1 MTEDLKLF
9 GEVGLGYSQLQKDAE
24 AINDL
29 ILGINKNI
37 NTLGED
43 LKKKNIDIN
52 VKFDPNSKKQ
62 LNDIAKAIEH
72 IENKTTKANAAAK
85 NMTDGFNQITSKAA
99 NMRKEFESAS
109 NAVEKFNK
117 SGAFKDPLKGVIS
130 SSTDSIKKELEAY
143 FNEVNKLPTKQFN
156 LDNVGKAI
164 NDELKYAVR
173 GTEEFNRAM
182 EMSGKYVSIAGT
194 QLGEYENKL
203 ISLQKRLSMAPDAET
218 LKKKFLS
225 GSSLSESDL
234 ERRVEGLNG
243 TIQRRARSA
252 AVEYVDEF
260 GRTIGETWTT
270 KAGQFLPSTTKI
282 LLDPLKQ
289 EANELGKV
297 FENSA
302 KTYNAV
308 NNKMRSEQKKVH
320 QENIANIKKEEELR
334 EKANKAVDPSKVKN
348 MGQTIAELYA
358 VKRVLQDTVK
368 IAADF
373 QEKQIEVERIAQ
385 NNTKDA
391 KELKKAI
398 FDISKETGTM
408 VSDTQEVAALWARTG
423 KSGEQLKEAVKTT
436 MIGFNVANFK
446 DAETAVASINAI
458 VNQMYNGDATKS
470 QSILDSLV
478 KVADKTAV
486 RNVEDL
492 AEVASRAGANAKS
505 LKMDLHQLNAVS
517 SIVME
522 NMKIDGNVL
531 GTQLKSVFA
540 YMMNDGRMKK
550 LRTFGVEMT
559 KNNEN
564 GTKSLKSFAEA
575 FGDVVK
581 KYKEFMAT
589 GDEKRANDLL
599 STIGGTRFTPMIKN
613 LADNWDKFEARVAL
627 SKDSAGFSL
636 DQNAKKMESLNKQ
649 ILALKASATQLIVSI
664 GESGILQGITFVTKG
679 IKGFV
684 DMLNKIPGA
693 ANAVI
698 PMLTALQVAVT
709 SLYIGSKI
717 GLREGSLLYYLLNGA
732 SIGNGGFKIPGL
744 KDGIQKF
751 KDLRTE
757 ANVAETAVSAVGR
770 GMANAGKDASSM
782 VSEVGKAGK
791 AVEDVEGASKGFLS
805 AVVNSG
811 SVIGGLRTAMQGA
824 NTAIAGIAANIGL
837 TAPQFAVLAAVVT
850 AAGVALYQFKK
861 KNDELVDKTL
871 SGKFD
876 KDLES
881 IENMHNAYMKLQNDA
896 DAFKEGTGEHEQLV
910 DVQNRLAEALG
921 ASKEAYS
928 AESST
933 IKQTNQAIEARLAL
947 KKAEIEAEK
956 QQGLEAAQAYLN
968 KANQRVGF
976 SALDDSLVVKAEK
989 VKQAV
994 SLLERTSQK
1003 LEELDKKGVSG
1014 KQKVSALKSHEEA
1027 LTDLRKSYEE
1037 FLPVYEKTKKAGE
1050 VLGDPDAADNILK
1063 ENGYGNILSTVI
1075 EKLKEKTQAS
1085 KEAAEGSDEHKLSI
1099 EQEKEALKELAQE
1112 CDNCASKVSAMDSAR
1127 KEYNESGEL
1136 SLGTV
1141 TKLVSEY
1148 PELAQCI
1155 EKVGDKYKL
1164 NKQFL
1169 EEQNKVMDEQKE
1181 KVDELYNQAR
1191 GNNNDNVGS
1200 VGKAITETVNSQVID
1215 DFIGKLKE
1223 LDMETYNTVS
1233 NLSQQFMNGEI
1244 SATQFFNS
1252 LSTSLQSV
1260 DFSKLSP
1267 TEIQNFSNAIS
1278 TYLTNAVQTLDSQL
1292 QSGTI
1297 TREEYNRQ
1305 IGSIR
1310 QKALDLYTALNN
1322 LNYVNGSW
1330 VDSNGKA
1337 DKYANDLQKLIK
1349 STRDTKKEMGDAKRY
1364 VDDFNMSLSEVGNFD
1379 LDLSGFSESFS
1390 NAFSELEKSFN
1401 ESWESMVEN
1410 SGGYVGDVLDNVADM
1425 LDGINIGGTEAFS
1438 ALLSTISGMFK
1449 GLVKSTTDSGN
1460 QTLGVIR
1467 NIGSSLASTTFS
1479 FLAHST
1485 FGTPMDFNL
1494 GNLLGGLLKGKL
1506 LDSFGFIFDG
1516 KGKAR
1521 TMNMSGIPGGGY
1533 SSHAVA
1539 AKRSSN
1545 RLPTFMTESL
1555 VGKTSYQKYLH
1566 RDSGKSSFSKF
1577 FNKLFEVEDT
1587 MPTRLKKQRQ
1597 KKKSSR
1603 KKSSSDSSGS
1613 SDSSSI
1619 DRDILPR
1626 DSHGSGG
1633 GGSGKG
1639 RGRGGGGGGSKGSS
1653 SKQDIPEKVQKQID
1667 DLRHKLDMDEIT
1679 QYQYS
1684 KEVEKIFDKNK
1695 SILTEKGVR
1704 QLEKM
1709 IYDAKKG
1716 GVKEGFRAHIEEL
1729 KDLNDLAEQTIQS
1742 LESEKQMIESLKL
1755 NPNLKFR
1762 VNENL
1767 TEVYAGK
1774 LTISM
1779 SLMRKYKL
1787 AIDEIDN
1794 ELRTLNSSSVGYSK
1808 TVEELNKVKNDYL
1821 KKLHEEE
1828 SQLNKIKEAT
1838 AKLALEIHSLK
1849 QAQIDEAFDELS
1861 TIERH
1866 TIDMINARNDKIR
1879 EKTQERHRQEMD
1891 DLQKANDAK
1900 DKAHRKQMDRMQREA
1915 DAFRRYMEDKMK
1927 MLNREY
1933 AKDDYDDQ
1941 IKKKRKEITELK
1953 DRINLHSLDDSYKA
1967 KGDVIKLKKELNA
1980 KEEEL
1985 EKMKKDRERTLTQ
1998 EALQDQLTEY
2008 ERGLQ
2013 QKQKKMDD
2021 DSQAFQEKN
2030 NNELELLR
2038 KRQDAEMKALEE
2050 TMNAKAVALEA
2061 EQAMHTGLVR
2071 NIEGQSVDLRNAII
2085 SHMQEIGQWIGILG
2099 EKAQREFDAIWRHQ
2113 RNSMQLLGVGGR
2125 DGLGSLQ
2132 QQLGLT
2138 DDSYM
2143 EWKYDVAKK
2152 TGISV
2157 DDVEQYITNKM
2168 SWERSS
2174 PEERQRL
2181 AHENHLI
2188 RKKIVDAHGGD
2199 QRYNL
2204 DKNGEVFHYKDLLP
2218 SKEDKRWN
2226 FIQDNP
2232 RFSPNGGMTAKGSRE
2247 LAELHTALAL
2257 HPEKSYEIHAQI
2269 ENLRRREPAARPY
2282 SLGDITG
2289 YKLAGDL
2296 ERIGRAKNILDIPAS
2311 QLETSEIRRRLEQ
2324 QRRDIEN
2331 AQNGGSYYGGSG
2343 GSASVDYNR
2352 MVNDIM
2358 GGASQKK
2365 KDFVRKILPKILET
2379 SKKYNL
2385 NPSAMIGQAIIESG
2399 WGTSGAAK
2407 NRNALFGIMGRSYNS
2422 WDESIEDYAYMLSGR
2437 DGKGKYAVKQLQGVS
2452 NPEEYLRR
2460 LQDKSLGGFEY
2471 CASPSGQTY
2480 SNSVLNAINSNNIRG
2495 FNNVDPYRYMSYGGD
2510 QSARERFLAEA
2521 HKQDG
2526 MPYSMDLNARQT
2538 THRDCSSYV
2547 YFATKNAGLYSGNIF
2562 ATGNMREALA
2572 KDGWKDLGA
2581 IPKDQIRRG
2590 DIFWY
2595 VGGGVHHT
2603 EIATEDGTLKSTGAH
2618 RPGKVAGD
2626 SSWIYKYHIL
2636 RHPSLNPF
2644 RNGGIA
2650 DFTGPAMLHGT
2661 KSSPEYIFNTPQF
2674 EALGKLVA
2682 QYATAPSVY
2691 APRDLSRTYEPIMT
2705 VQVENLVQ
2713 INGNADRDTAREIRN
2728 ASNDV
2733 LENLTKALR
2742 KRGK

>member
-62 LNDIAKAIEH
+62 LNDIVKAIEH

-130 SSTDSIKKELEAY
+130 SSKDNIKKELEAY

-194 QLGEYENKL
+194 QLGKYENKL

-436 MIGFNVANFK
+436 MIGFNVADFK

-581 KYKEFMAT
+581 KYREFMAT

-770 GMANAGKDASSM
+770 GMANAGKDAASM
-782 VSEVGKAGK
+782 VSEVGKAGN
-791 AVEDVEGASKGFLS
+791 AVKDVEGASNGFLR

-824 NTAIAGIAANIGL
+824 NTAISGIAAGIGL
-837 TAPQFAVLAAVVT
+837 TVPQFVVLATAVT
-850 AAGVALYQFKK
+850 AAGVAIYHFKK
-861 KNDELVDKTL
+861 KKEELLNNAL

-881 IENMHNAYMKLQNDA
+881 IENMHEAYLKLQNDKN
-896 DAFKEGTGEHEQLV
+896 AFKDGTGEHEQLV
-910 DVQNRLAEALG
+910 DVQSRLAEALG

-928 AESST
+928 TESST
-933 IKQTNQAIEARLAL
+933 IKQTNQAIEARIAL
-947 KKAEIEAEK
+947 KKTEIELEK
-956 QQGLEAAQAYLN
+956 QKGLAAARDYLD
-968 KANQRVGF
+968 KANQRIGF
-976 SALDDSLVVKAEK
+976 GVLDDSLVVKAEK

-994 SLLERTSQK
+994 SLLEHTSQK
-1003 LEELDKKGVSG
+1003 LEELDRKGASSS
-1014 KQKVSALKSHEEA
+1014 QKASAIKSHEKA
-1027 LTDLRKSYEE
+1027 LSELSKTYEG
-1037 FLPVYEKTKKAGE
+1037 FLSVYEKTKQSGE
-1050 VLGDPDAADNILK
+1050 LLGDPNAADNILK
-1063 ENGYGNILSTVI
+1063 ENGYADVLTTTISKLR
-1075 EKLKEKTQAS
+1075 EKKDAS
-1085 KEAAEGSDEHKLSI
+1085 KEAAEGSDEHKKSV
-1099 EQEKEALKELAQE
+1099 EAEKEALEELANE
-1112 CDNCASKVSAMDSAR
+1112 YDNCANKVNAMESAR
-1127 KEYNESGEL
+1127 KEYNETGEL

-1141 TKLVSEY
+1141 ANLVSKY

-1155 EKVGDKYKL
+1155 EKVGNKYKL

-1169 EEQNKVMDEQKE
+1169 EEQTQAMDDQKD
-1181 KVDELYNQAR
+1181 KVDELYEHARNQN
-1191 GNNNDNVGS
+1191 GENTGLTL
-1200 VGKAITETVNSQVID
+1200 GAIGDTLDSQAID
-1215 DFIGKLKE
+1215 EFLNKLQE
-1223 LDMETYNTVS
+1223 LDRGAYDTVS
-1233 NLSQQFMNGEI
+1233 NLSQQFANGEI
-1244 SATQFFNS
+1244 TVTQFFSS
-1252 LSTSLQSV
+1252 LSNALQRV

-1278 TYLTNAVQTLDSQL
+1278 TYLNNGINTLNQQLNSGQISLGAYRQQLSQITNQALQL
-1292 QSGTI
+1292 
-1297 TREEYNRQ
+1297 YV
-1305 IGSIR
+1305 
-1310 QKALDLYTALNN
+1310 KLNN
-1322 LNYVNGSW
+1322 LKLVNGNW
-1330 VDSNGKA
+1330 VDSNGKISS
-1337 DKYANDLQKLIK
+1337 YANALQKTANEAKNAKGAIEGVNEKMRDFSDVTSTAIDSAGNLTINFGDVSEQIEGFADDFTGAMQGIKETNSTLWDEIVSDVSEATGMTVEEASNALLGVGASSEATNKALNVALNSLMSKLQK
-1349 STRDTKKEMGDAKRY
+1349 STANSGKQTTSAVAAIGDYLNHTKFEFKAEFFNSGKTKH
-1364 VDDFNMSLSEVGNFD
+1364 VGFDFNGKHFGIDIPTGFGLRFHAGLKQTGSYNVKGNA
-1379 LDLSGFSESFS
+1379 SR
-1390 NAFSELEKSFN
+1390 AI
-1401 ESWESMVEN
+1401 N
-1410 SGGYVGDVLDNVADM
+1410 SGSGSMSAMWAASGRAGD
-1425 LDGINIGGTEAFS
+1425 GR
-1438 ALLSTISGMFK
+1438 TILPQYRTATSGSDAYAM
-1449 GLVKSTTDSGN
+1449 TN
-1460 QTLGVIR
+1460 IR
-1467 NIGSSLASTTFS
+1467 N
-1479 FLAHST
+1479 
-1485 FGTPMDFNL
+1485 
-1494 GNLLGGLLKGKL
+1494 L
-1506 LDSFGFIFDG
+1506 LDSVF
-1516 KGKAR
+1516 KPSRRPKRNRA
-1521 TMNMSGIPGGGY
+1521 SGSGN
-1533 SSHAVA
+1533 HD
-1539 AKRSSN
+1539 
-1545 RLPTFMTESL
+1545 LL
-1555 VGKTSYQKYLH
+1555 D
-1566 RDSGKSSFSKF
+1566 RD
-1577 FNKLFEVEDT
+1577 N
-1587 MPTRLKKQRQ
+1587 
-1597 KKKSSR
+1597 
-1603 KKSSSDSSGS
+1603 SSGG
-1613 SDSSSI
+1613 
-1619 DRDILPR
+1619 
-1626 DSHGSGG
+1626 GSGG
-1633 GGSGKG
+1633 GGSGK
-1639 RGRGGGGGGSKGSS
+1639 GRGGGGGGSKGSS

-1891 DLQKANDAK
+1891 DLQKANDAR

-1941 IKKKRKEITELK
+1941 VKKKNEEIVELK
-1953 DRINLHSLDDSYKA
+1953 RRITMRSLDDSYKA

-1985 EKMKKDRERTLTQ
+1985 EKIHKDRERTVAQ

-2038 KRQDAEMKALEE
+2038 KRQEAEMKALEE
-2050 TMNAKAVALEA
+2050 TMSAKAVALEA

-2071 NIEGQSVDLRNAII
+2071 NIEGQSVDLKRAILD
-2085 SHMQEIGQWIGILG
+2085 HMAEIGQGIGILG
-2099 EKAQREFDAIWRHQ
+2099 KKARDEFDAIWNHRK
-2113 RNSMQLLGVGGR
+2113 NSMQLLGVGGR

-2218 SKEDKRWN
+2218 NKEDKRWN

-2282 SLGDITG
+2282 SLGDVTG

-2705 VQVENLVQ
+2705 IQVENLVQ